1 MEESPH
7 KCPVCSRSFNQR
19 SNLKTHLLTH
29 TDHKPYECSACGK
42 VFRRNCDL
50 RRHALTHSVGDV
62 PPSDPNLQAEADGD
76 DEYYMARDKRGLSDT
91 DDVDEV
97 LEVDSPDHSPVRR
110 SVSPKTGNDL
120 TIEAPRSNSPCAGSS
135 ASHRSFG
142 INKKVSGSHKMIFGR
157 SLDRGDS
164 ENEHCDELNVDSFG
178 AVNHHRRIRNDSDRL
193 EALETNSNHSLGGG
207 SSSEV
212 THCHHEG
219 FIGPHY
225 TMRPHYDYYSPLSFA
240 TAAAAQK
247 MSSSSASVSPSAKP
261 TTNNFVH
268 VLHVRRD
275 LHHKSPMISG
285 HPSTITSSVAGNT
298 IAMHD
303 PPGPSFL
310 GSIPVRKR
318 SMGPNG
324 ETQLAKPTTTNDGSN
339 NFNPSM
345 RLVASEHHSFGSH
358 HSPSAS
364 SSCSQSSQSGGIV
377 KEGALSP
384 IPGSSKDA
392 DRTGGAAVVSPTK
405 PPPKKTG
412 FSIEDIMR
420 R

>member
-62 PPSDPNLQAEADGD
+62 PPSDPTLQVEGDGD
-76 DEYYMARDKRGLSDT
+76 DEYYMARDKRGMSDN
-91 DDVDEV
+91 DDDDDEV

-110 SVSPKTGNDL
+110 SATPKTGNDL
-120 TIEAPRSNSPCAGSS
+120 PVTTDAPKSNSPCASS
-135 ASHRSFG
+135 SSSHRSFG
-142 INKKVSGSHKMIFGR
+142 LNKKVSRMIFGR
-157 SLDRGDS
+157 ALDQTDS
-164 ENEHCDELNVDSFG
+164 ENEQGDDINVDSRG
-178 AVNHHRRIRNDSDRL
+178 AGSQQRRICNESERFESVS
-193 EALETNSNHSLGGG
+193 ETNSNHSLGGG

-225 TMRPHYDYYSPLSFA
+225 TMRPHYDYYSPLSLVA
-240 TAAAAQK
+240 AAAAQK
-247 MSSSSASVSPSAKP
+247 MSSSSPSGKP
-261 TTNNFVH
+261 ATNSFVP

-285 HPSTITSSVAGNT
+285 HPSTITSPIGGGVLT
-298 IAMHD
+298 MHD

-318 SMGPNG
+318 SMGANG
-324 ETQLAKPTTTNDGSN
+324 ETQLTKPATTN
-339 NFNPSM
+339 NFHPSM
-345 RLVASEHHSFGSH
+345 RLATSEHSSFGSH
-358 HSPSAS
+358 HSPS
-364 SSCSQSSQSGGIV
+364 SQATAKA
-377 KEGALSP
+377 KESALSST
-384 IPGSSKDA
+384 PGSSKDV
-392 DRTGGAAVVSPTK
+392 DKTAAVSTTK
-405 PPPKKTG
+405 PPQKKTG